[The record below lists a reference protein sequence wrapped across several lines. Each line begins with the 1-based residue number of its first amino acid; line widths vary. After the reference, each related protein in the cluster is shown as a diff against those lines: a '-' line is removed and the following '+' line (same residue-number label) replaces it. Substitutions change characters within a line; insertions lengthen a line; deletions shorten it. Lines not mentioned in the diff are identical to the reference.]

1 MNEFIITFRETLE
14 AALIVGIIYTVISKR
29 DLRREIRQLWFAVG
43 TSIIASIAV
52 ALFLNNIKNSIG
64 NESIEKLVESTLMYV
79 TAGLLWYVIFWLS
92 RQVSDRNVLEGQT
105 SKALDSV
112 RMGIFFLVFFAI
124 LREGFETAIFLMGS
138 FSILGSF
145 SYVGFFSGML
155 LAVFLGYLVV
165 IQGRKVDLTSFFRAT
180 TLLLVFLASGMI
192 AYGTHE
198 AEEFLVKG
206 KNLHWVGLQDK
217 QLEDATTLQAKDQII
232 RVWNVHKPKSS
243 LEEGDNQLF
252 YSFNI
257 HGKQQ
262 YSHWLHDKGRVGVFL
277 KGFFGYNS
285 NPNWVELTLWFLSLL
300 IGLNLWRRFYF

>member
-1 MNEFIITFRETLE
+1 VNEFIITFRETLE

-145 SYVGFFSGML
+145 SYIGFFSGMF

-165 IQGRKVDLTSFFRAT
+165 IQGKKVDLTSFFRAT

-206 KNLHWVGLQDK
+206 KHLHWVGLQDK

-243 LEEGDNQLF
+243 LEEGDNKLF

>member
-145 SYVGFFSGML
+145 SYIGFFSGML
-155 LAVFLGYLVV
+155 LAVFLGYLDV

-232 RVWNVHKPKSS
+232 RVWNIHKPKSS

>member
-145 SYVGFFSGML
+145 SYIGFFSGML

-206 KNLHWVGLQDK
+206 KHLHWVGLQDK

>member
-1 MNEFIITFRETLE
+1 MNKFIITFRETLE

-145 SYVGFFSGML
+145 SYIGFFSGML

-206 KNLHWVGLQDK
+206 KHLHWVGLQDK

-243 LEEGDNQLF
+243 LEEGDNKLF

>member
-145 SYVGFFSGML
+145 SYIGFFSGMF

-165 IQGRKVDLTSFFRAT
+165 IQGKKVDLTSFFRAT

-206 KNLHWVGLQDK
+206 KHLHWVGLQDK

-243 LEEGDNQLF
+243 LEEGDNKLF

>member
-145 SYVGFFSGML
+145 SYIGFFSGMF

-165 IQGRKVDLTSFFRAT
+165 IQGRKVDLTAFFRAT

-206 KNLHWVGLQDK
+206 KHLHWVGLQDK

-243 LEEGDNQLF
+243 LEEGDNKLF

>member
-145 SYVGFFSGML
+145 SYIGFFSGML

>member
-145 SYVGFFSGML
+145 SYIGFFSGML

-217 QLEDATTLQAKDQII
+217 QLEDATILQAKDQII

>member
-243 LEEGDNQLF
+243 LEEGDNKLF

>member
-52 ALFLNNIKNSIG
+52 AFFLNNIKNSIG

-145 SYVGFFSGML
+145 SYIGFFSGMF

-165 IQGRKVDLTSFFRAT
+165 IQGRKVDLTAFFRVT

-206 KNLHWVGLQDK
+206 KHLHWVGLQDK

-243 LEEGDNQLF
+243 LEEGDNKLF

>member
-1 MNEFIITFRETLE
+1 
-14 AALIVGIIYTVISKR
+14 
-29 DLRREIRQLWFAVG
+29 
-43 TSIIASIAV
+43 
-52 ALFLNNIKNSIG
+52 
-64 NESIEKLVESTLMYV
+64 MYV
-79 TAGLLWYVIFWLS
+79 TAGLLWYFIFWLS

-145 SYVGFFSGML
+145 SYIWFLSGML

-217 QLEDATTLQAKDQII
+217 QLEDATTLQAKDKII

>member
-206 KNLHWVGLQDK
+206 KHLHWVGLQDK

>member
-145 SYVGFFSGML
+145 SYIGFFSGMF

-165 IQGRKVDLTSFFRAT
+165 IQGKKVDLTSFFRAT

>member
-145 SYVGFFSGML
+145 SYIGFFSGMF

-243 LEEGDNQLF
+243 LEEGDNKLF

>member
-145 SYVGFFSGML
+145 SYIGFFSGML

-243 LEEGDNQLF
+243 LEEGDNKLF